1 MSGIYKHIKS
11 AYKRARGLQKPG
23 KSLEIYP
30 DDIFLVSFPKSGN
43 TWTRF
48 LIANLR
54 FPNEPATFE
63 NINRLLPD
71 TTATPKRV
79 FESMPRPRI
88 IKSHEC
94 FDPRYPRVIN
104 VVRDPR
110 DVVVSQYKYH
120 QKIRKIEVDSPI
132 EKFVTRFLNGETC
145 PHGSWGQNVATWLYT
160 SEGSPRYLQLRYE
173 DLIADTPREL
183 EKVAKFLN
191 LPSSPELLAQAVER
205 SSADKMRKMEE
216 QQDHGLYR
224 NSRKDM
230 TFVRAAGS
238 GGWHKDLPVDQAA
251 RIESAW
257 GGLMHH
263 LGYELETIKPQEAA
277 EYAAF
282 GTATNIPR

>member
-1 MSGIYKHIKS
+1 MSGIYKHLKS

-54 FPNEPATFE
+54 FPNEQATFD

-191 LPSSPELLAQAVER
+191 LPTSPELLAQAVER
-205 SSADKMRKMEE
+205 SSADEMRKMEK

-238 GGWHKDLPVDQAA
+238 GGWHKDLPMEQAT

-263 LGYELETIKPQEAA
+263 LGYELETIKPQEAP

>member
-1 MSGIYKHIKS
+1 MKGHLKAGY
-11 AYKRARGLQKPG
+11 RRLFGLQRPG
-23 KSLEIYP
+23 KSLVILP

-54 FPNEPATFE
+54 FPNEPATWA
-63 NINRLLPD
+63 NINRMVPD
-71 TTATPKRV
+71 PTGTPKRE
-79 FESMPRPRI
+79 FDRMQRPRV

-104 VVRDPR
+104 IVRDPR
-110 DVVVSQYKYH
+110 DVVVSQYHYH
-120 QKIRKIEVDSPI
+120 QKIKKIEVGSPI

-145 PHGSWGQNVATWLYT
+145 PHGSWGQNIATWLYT

-173 DLIADTPREL
+173 DLLADTAREL
-183 EKVAKFLN
+183 AKVASFLS
-191 LPSSPELLAQAVER
+191 LPTSPELIAQAVER
-205 SSADKMRKMEE
+205 SSADRMRQLEK

-238 GGWHKDLPVDQAA
+238 GGWRKDLPLEQAA
-251 RIESAW
+251 RIEAAW
-257 GGLMHH
+257 GPLMQH
-263 LGYELETIKPQEAA
+263 LGYELAA
-277 EYAAF
+277 RSASEVGEYASM
-282 GTATNIPR
+282 GTANNVPR

>member
-1 MSGIYKHIKS
+1 MARFYKHLKA
-11 AYKRARGLQKPG
+11 AYRRAVGLQRPG
-23 KSLEIYP
+23 KSLVIFP
-30 DDIFLVSFPKSGN
+30 DDVFLVSFPKSGN

-54 FPNEPATFE
+54 FPNEPATFD

-79 FESMPRPRI
+79 FDSMPRPRI

-94 FDPRYPRVIN
+94 FEPRYPRVIN

-191 LPSSPELLAQAVER
+191 LATSPALLAQAVER
-205 SSADKMRKMEE
+205 SSADKMRKMEK

-224 NSRKDM
+224 GSRQDM

-238 GGWHKDLPVDQAA
+238 GGWHKDLPMDQVA

-257 GGLMHH
+257 GPLMHH
-263 LGYELETIKPQEAA
+263 LGYELATITPQEAG
-277 EYAAF
+277 EFAAF
-282 GTATNIPR
+282 GSATNIPR